1 MSFSTFF
8 GVKIHNP
15 DHSSAGRVCICMI
28 QIKLKVPPEWELRKK
43 VMLSEYVIE
52 DLEDVTDTNTK
63 DPESNSEHEPEPPP
77 PLVEPEINKK
87 TGTGS
92 KALTSS
98 NCLLSITPTRSQ
110 SAMSS
115 RSKYSIG
122 WIWE

>member
-1 MSFSTFF
+1 MNFSTFF
-8 GVKIHNP
+8 GVKIHDP

-52 DLEDVTDTNTK
+52 DLEDVTETNTK

-77 PLVEPEINKK
+77 AEPEINKK

-115 RSKYSIG
+115 RSKYSILKSP
-122 WIWE
+122 E

>member
-1 MSFSTFF
+1 MNFSTFF

-52 DLEDVTDTNTK
+52 DLEDVTETNTK

-77 PLVEPEINKK
+77 AEPEINKK

-115 RSKYSIG
+115 RSKYSILKSP
-122 WIWE
+122 E

>member
-1 MSFSTFF
+1 MTL
-8 GVKIHNP
+8 N
-15 DHSSAGRVCICMI
+15 HSSAGRVCICMI

-52 DLEDVTDTNTK
+52 DLEDVTETNTK

-77 PLVEPEINKK
+77 AEPEINKK

-115 RSKYSIG
+115 RSKYSILKSP
-122 WIWE
+122 E

>member
-1 MSFSTFF
+1 MNFSTFF
-8 GVKIHNP
+8 GVKIHDP

-52 DLEDVTDTNTK
+52 DLEDVTETNTK
-63 DPESNSEHEPEPPP
+63 DPESNSEHESEPPP
-77 PLVEPEINKK
+77 AEPEINKK

-115 RSKYSIG
+115 RSKYSILKSP
-122 WIWE
+122 E